1 MTEIPSDL
9 ELQLRGRIAMLEED
23 RETLLGRNAVL
34 LKDLQRA
41 EEDRDKHRN
50 KWGTAYARAI
60 EAELHV
66 DALKTAL
73 KESNKQ
79 RGIAGDTIHR
89 LRGEAAL
96 LRESRVE
103 ALDSGVIVPME
114 YRENPKA
121 EGGGIR
127 KIGGEA
133 PMMINITNQS
143 DAQEAADALVR
154 RQARRQAME
163 G

>member
-9 ELQLRGRIAMLEED
+9 ELQLRGKIAMLEED

-73 KESNKQ
+73 KESNKH

-114 YRENPKA
+114 YQRHDN
-121 EGGGIR
+121 IR
-127 KIGGEA
+127 KIGGDA
-133 PMMINITNQS
+133 PMMINVTSQG
-143 DAQEAADALVR
+143 DAQQAADALIK